1 MKKGVKGYFLTGLLI
16 VVPLYITFYV
26 LRLIVG
32 SMDKVLLYLPEHLRP
47 EAYLPFHVPGIGLLL
62 TIIIIFIIGLLAQNF
77 FGRKLVSIGEYFMSK
92 IPVLRAVYKGSKQFV
107 DTFFV
112 QDSDEGFNTVV
123 MLEYPRK
130 GIYGL
135 GFVTGRA
142 KGELQARTGETTMNV
157 FIPTTPNPT
166 SGFYLIVP
174 ESDLTVLD
182 MTVEDAFK
190 VIMTGGMVVPEMK
203 KAMGEKKLENNN
215 TEKE

>member
-1 MKKGVKGYFLTGLLI
+1 MKKGLKGYFLTGLLI

-47 EAYLPFHVPGIGLLL
+47 ATYLPYDIPGIGVLL
-62 TIIIIFIIGLLAQNF
+62 TIIVVFIIGLLAQNF
-77 FGRKLVSIGEYFMSK
+77 FGRKLISIGEFFMAK

-112 QDSDEGFNTVV
+112 QDSEEGFNTVV

-130 GIYGL
+130 GIFGI
-135 GFVTGRA
+135 GFVTGKA
-142 KGELQARTGETTMNV
+142 KGELQARTSDTTVNV

-174 ESDLTVLD
+174 EEDLTPLD

-190 VIMTGGMVVPEMK
+190 VIMTGGMVVPEIK
-203 KAMGEKKLENNN
+203 KDIKNELDEN
-215 TEKE
+215 K

>member
-1 MKKGVKGYFLTGLLI
+1 MKKGMKGYFLTGLLI

-32 SMDKVLLYLPEHLRP
+32 SMDKVLLYLPEHIRP

-62 TIIIIFIIGLLAQNF
+62 TVIIIFIIGLLAQNF

-92 IPVLRAVYKGSKQFV
+92 IPVLRAVYKGSKQFI

-135 GFVTGRA
+135 GFVTGKA
-142 KGELQARTGETTMNV
+142 KGELQARTDDTTVNV

-174 ESDLTVLD
+174 EGDLTPLD

-190 VIMTGGMVVPEMK
+190 VIMTGGMVVPEIK
-203 KAMGEKKLENNN
+203 KTLVKNKLENKN

>member
-1 MKKGVKGYFLTGLLI
+1 MKKGLKGYFLTGLLI

-26 LRLIVG
+26 LRLIVNA
-32 SMDKVLLYLPEHLRP
+32 MDKVLLYLPEQYRP
-47 EAYLPFHVPGIGLLL
+47 DAFLPFHIPGIGLAI
-62 TIIIIFIIGLLAQNF
+62 TIVVIFIIGLLAQNF
-77 FGRKLVSIGEYFMSK
+77 FGRKLVAIGEYFMAK

-112 QDSDEGFNTVV
+112 QDSDEGFSTVI

-135 GFVTGRA
+135 GFVTGKA
-142 KGELQARTGETTMNV
+142 KGELQSRTGVTTINV

-174 ESDLTVLD
+174 EQDVIVLD

-190 VIMTGGMVVPEMK
+190 VIMTGGMVVPDEVK
-203 KAMGEKKLENNN
+203 K
-215 TEKE
+215 KELKDDSSNS